1 MGAILRGKY
10 RLDRVLG
17 VGGMAVVYGATHRN
31 QKQFAVKMIHPEL
44 TVRSDI
50 RARFLREGYL
60 ANTVNHPGVVA
71 VLDDD
76 VDDDGSAFVV
86 MELLEGVNVETLG
99 MRFGPRLPLFA
110 SLDIMDQLL
119 DVLDAAHAKA
129 VIHRDIKPANI
140 FLRRDGQVKVLDFGI
155 ARLRDATAGLP
166 STRTGA
172 MLGTPAFMAPEQALA
187 EGGDVDP
194 RTDLWAAGA
203 TLFTMISGH
212 CVHEGNNARQV
223 LIRAATAPARSLAT
237 VVPDA
242 PVAVV
247 EVVDRALQ
255 FDRAARWESA
265 SAMREALARVR
276 RDLLGART
284 PGQLVSLFE
293 GVELKGEP
301 ARTGTAHGSAPSVA
315 SVAVFRD
322 TELVQASFVSTYAD
336 LATSTVNPVSTRSG
350 AAVRKSEG
358 WSRRPR
364 TAAIVLAGVVGAGA
378 VGGLVA
384 SARRGVIADTR
395 SGVSAGDPVRTA
407 GPPAEARGPSAGGA
421 NVSSAANAPSAAN
434 AANAA
439 NAAVVSPARVG
450 PVAARAGASS
460 AGPSAPQ
467 ASSRSAA
474 VKPRTAVGV
483 PPPAPSSPAT
493 APRNPLLIEL
503 Q

>member
-1 MGAILRGKY
+1 MSDREDILGRAQRRLGAILRGKY

-99 MRFGPRLPLFA
+99 TRFGPRLPLSA

-155 ARLRDATAGLP
+155 ARLRDATAGLQ

-247 EVVDRALQ
+247 EVVAKALE

-265 SAMREALARVR
+265 AAMREALARVR
-276 RDLLGART
+276 RDLLGPCT

-293 GVELKGEP
+293 
-301 ARTGTAHGSAPSVA
+301 RID
-315 SVAVFRD
+315 R
-322 TELVQASFVSTYAD
+322 
-336 LATSTVNPVSTRSG
+336 
-350 AAVRKSEG
+350 
-358 WSRRPR
+358 
-364 TAAIVLAGVVGAGA
+364 
-378 VGGLVA
+378 
-384 SARRGVIADTR
+384 
-395 SGVSAGDPVRTA
+395 
-407 GPPAEARGPSAGGA
+407 
-421 NVSSAANAPSAAN
+421 
-434 AANAA
+434 
-439 NAAVVSPARVG
+439 
-450 PVAARAGASS
+450 
-460 AGPSAPQ
+460 
-467 ASSRSAA
+467 
-474 VKPRTAVGV
+474 
-483 PPPAPSSPAT
+483 
-493 APRNPLLIEL
+493 
-503 Q
+503 